1 MAKSSRKRRKSNKK
15 TGLISK
21 KKIAVV
27 VLSILSAFAI
37 VYSVN
42 YFNLI
47 KSTEANEHSTEIL
60 MDKMK
65 KMLDEEKIRLESLPK
80 YKELKEVKKLPP
92 IAIKKQKEV
101 KKLPPIAI
109 KKQKEVEEETHL
121 SEIKDY
127 INSLKQ
133 QQQQQQQQ
141 HKPKKPLRVEKKIV
155 HLGKPRLAIVIDDV
169 SFASQVKQIKKIPY
183 KVTPSFFPPTKRHPD
198 TIGLSK
204 DFRFAMIHLPLEALS
219 FAKPEPQ
226 TLKVGDSKKKI
237 RERIKQIKKWFPTI
251 KYYNNHTGSRF
262 TADLDS
268 MDKLI
273 SVFKDE
279 NLYFADSRTT
289 ANTKV
294 PEVAKKY
301 GMKLYTRDI
310 FIDNSTEKK
319 LIRKQLK
326 KAVKIAKRR
335 GYAIAIGHPHKNTL
349 KVLIDAKDI
358 FKGVELVYLKDI

>member
-15 TGLISK
+15 TRFISK
-21 KKIAVV
+21 KKIAVA
-27 VLSILSAFAI
+27 VLAILSAFAI
-37 VYSVN
+37 VYGVN

-47 KSTEANEHSTEIL
+47 QSKKINEKSTEIL

-65 KMLDEEKIRLESLPK
+65 KMLDEEKTQLEFLPK
-80 YKELKEVKKLPP
+80 YKEPKEVKKLPP
-92 IAIKKQKEV
+92 ITTKKPKEV
-101 KKLPPIAI
+101 KKVPPITT
-109 KKQKEVEEETHL
+109 KKQKEVEKETHL

-127 INSLKQ
+127 KNSLKQ
-133 QQQQQQQQ
+133 QE
-141 HKPKKPLRVEKKIV
+141 HKPKKPLQVEKKIV

-169 SFASQVKQIKKIPY
+169 SFASQVRQIKKIPY

-198 TIGLSK
+198 TIKLSK
-204 DFRFAMIHLPLEALS
+204 DFGFAMIHLPLEALS
-219 FAKPEPQ
+219 FSKPEPQ

-237 RERIKQIKKWFPTI
+237 RERIKQIKQWFPTI

-262 TADLDS
+262 TADLNS
-268 MDKLI
+268 MDKLM

-279 NLYFADSRTT
+279 NLHFADSRTT

-294 PEVAKKY
+294 PEAAKKY

-326 KAVKIAKRR
+326 KAVKIAKKR